1 MERRKCCFLAKVS
14 CFVFVS
20 DPRRRKQVLV
30 RFKLVS
36 CSSFCCFS
44 VLHSVLFCF
53 VLFFVLFCFFFR
65 KRKDIKSEQ
74 NGQGQ
79 NANAHLAHQALKSS
93 KLLSNDFLTLTYD
106 QLLKSMPQI
115 NNYYY
120 LKLKQILKQ
129 STNILFS
136 HAVKLSIH
144 FKLIHFCQGLSE
156 CFENIILLKMNMFYY
171 H

>member
-1 MERRKCCFLAKVS
+1 MERRKFCFLAKVS

-20 DPRRRKQVLV
+20 DPRKRKQLLV

-44 VLHSVLFCF
+44 VPRSVLFF
-53 VLFFVLFCFFFR
+53 LS
-65 KRKDIKSEQ
+65 KRQRYQKQ

-136 HAVKLSIH
+136 HAVKLSIN

>member
-1 MERRKCCFLAKVS
+1 MFFVLLFCSVS
-14 CFVFVS
+14 F
-20 DPRRRKQVLV
+20 
-30 RFKLVS
+30 

-44 VLHSVLFCF
+44 VLRSVLFF
-53 VLFFVLFCFFFR
+53 LSKR
-65 KRKDIKSEQ
+65 KRYQEH

-144 FKLIHFCQGLSE
+144 FKLIHFCQGFSE
-156 CFENIILLKMNMFYY
+156 CFENIILLKMNMFFY
-171 H
+171 HWLIKTEFFV